1 VACLQKIPQ
10 SYLNYRFTTY
20 TGVVMN
26 SEWMID
32 VLADLRKFAQKQAM
46 LELAE
51 HLDDAIMLATVEIKN
66 HNEGRGLGV
75 GVNDA
80 KTGSVSGTLGNNRYS

>member
-1 VACLQKIPQ
+1 
-10 SYLNYRFTTY
+10 
-20 TGVVMN
+20 MN
-26 SEWMID
+26 NEWMID

-66 HNEGRGLGV
+66 HTGGRGHGV
-75 GVNDA
+75 GVNDT
-80 KTGSVSGTLGNNRYS
+80 KTGSVSGTLGGNRYS